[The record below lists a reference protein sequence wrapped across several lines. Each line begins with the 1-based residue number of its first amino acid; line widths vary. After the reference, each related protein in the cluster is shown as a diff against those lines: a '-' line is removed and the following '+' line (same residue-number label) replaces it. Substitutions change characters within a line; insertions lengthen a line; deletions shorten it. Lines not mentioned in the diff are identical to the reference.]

1 MTSRVTVYATSE
13 DMEKLFDDTQGGFS
27 IRYYEQ
33 TERMGAQSKFDV
45 TVRHGDN
52 IGYKDGETYDYQS
65 FIDTFDDLELRALNS
80 NNSCFLE
87 TDMEMAQ
94 KGLKGGLTAKT
105 VTQILKIY
113 GSSKCGDAKYIKA
126 LMKSEEIQTL
136 INQIKSEDK
145 KLGAGR

>member
-1 MTSRVTVYATSE
+1 MTSRVTVYATPE
-13 DMEKLFDDTQGGFS
+13 EMERLFDDTQGGFS

-33 TERMGAQSKFDV
+33 TERMGSQSKFKV
-45 TVRHGDN
+45 TVRHGDK

-80 NNSCFLE
+80 GGSCFLE
-87 TDMEMAQ
+87 RDMEMAQ
-94 KGLKGGLTAKT
+94 RGLKGGLTAKT

-113 GSSKCGDAKYIKA
+113 GSSKCADTKYVKA

-136 INQIKSEDK
+136 INQIKNEEKNLS
-145 KLGAGR
+145 R